1 MVALRPHG
9 KGKGPKPPRRHVRI
23 RKLRLLLL
31 LVGLGLL
38 AGVSTVFG
46 MMMAV
51 ASDLPKLE
59 LTTARNSHLTDMQGH
74 DLGLLTG
81 SQKRLFLKE
90 SEIAPVMKHAI
101 IAIEDRRFY
110 TNEGVDLRGIGRAF
124 YQDVIQKRV
133 VQGGSTITQQLVK
146 NALAAQDDRTLFQKL
161 REAALAYHL
170 THQWSKEKILN
181 NYLNTIYFGNGAY
194 GVEAAARTYFQSFH
208 PGCDVKGDEKCASD
222 LAPQDAALLAGMVS
236 SPSAYDPIAHPQA
249 SLQRRNVV
257 LQRMFEQH
265 FLTQAQYDFA
275 RGQPLPERGDL
286 QPPAEDT
293 AYPYFTSWIKQQV
306 VDRLGGGQE
315 GARRAFEGGLT
326 VQTTIDS
333 DLQDAAEAAV
343 QQWLPNTDGPR
354 ASVVAIENGTG
365 KVRAMVGGDDY
376 STAPFNLATQGA
388 RQPGSAIKP
397 FILAEAL
404 RQGISP
410 NSVWASHKLEINV
423 PHSKEIFTV
432 NNYEGAYSGSTT
444 LARAITFSDNSVF
457 AQVGIKVGTRRIAR
471 LAERMGIRSHVSR
484 NYAMTLGGLKDG
496 VSPMDMAHAYETFA
510 SGGDLIYGTLSPGAE
525 NTREEVAPGPV
536 GIERITKR
544 DDGKSVPIELPNGE
558 DAVNRKERRNVLEHS
573 VATEVGSLLQGV
585 VRDGTGTRAQ
595 VAGTVIA
602 GKTGTTEGYGDA
614 WFVGWSP
621 QYTVA
626 VWVGYPNEFKSMKTE
641 YQGQAGGRRH
651 LPGGHL
657 PDLHGVRAADPPAQG
672 RRDGRR
678 RDADDDRPGAGRDR
692 RAHGAAD
699 DDRPRPDDADR
710 ARAGADADAGAH
722 RSARRD
728 GAARRRRGAGSHAAL
743 GRPGPRHAAR
753 PLHAEPPRQLR
764 RLGDPDPRPDDDLD
778 VLPAGRRRLDRHRP
792 DRKVGRVVLER
803 DAERL
808 CELARARAQ
817 VLEPLEAAAL
827 AHVLDALQRLE
838 RAEQHRRPHAL
849 GLGHGVEQRV
859 DPVRAVHVGAPRRP
873 EQRRR
878 ALGETDVG
886 VAGGLGLVV
895 GLGLDDHARRVA
907 VPHDAAEQRPG
918 HLHHGAVVERVR
930 ERQACSSSSARAC
943 ASCSRTRSCAVPPS
957 EILDSSQDCC
967 SSTT

>member
-525 NTREEVAPGPV
+525 NTREDVAPGPV

-544 DDGKSVPIELPNGE
+544 EDGKSVPIELPNGE

-641 YQGQAGGRRH
+641 YQGQ
-651 LPGGHL
+651 
-657 PDLHGVRAADPPAQG
+657 
-672 RRDGRR
+672 
-678 RDADDDRPGAGRDR
+678 
-692 RAHGAAD
+692 
-699 DDRPRPDDADR
+699 
-710 ARAGADADAGAH
+710 
-722 RSARRD
+722 S
-728 GAARRRRGAGSHAAL
+728 
-743 GRPGPRHAAR
+743 
-753 PLHAEPPRQLR
+753 
-764 RLGDPDPRPDDDLD
+764 
-778 VLPAGRRRLDRHRP
+778 
-792 DRKVGRVVLER
+792 
-803 DAERL
+803 
-808 CELARARAQ
+808 
-817 VLEPLEAAAL
+817 
-827 AHVLDALQRLE
+827 
-838 RAEQHRRPHAL
+838 
-849 GLGHGVEQRV
+849 
-859 DPVRAVHVGAPRRP
+859 
-873 EQRRR
+873 
-878 ALGETDVG
+878 
-886 VAGGLGLVV
+886 VAGGTFPAGIFQTFMASALRIHPPK
-895 GLGLDDHARRVA
+895 DDETDDEETPTTTAP
-907 VPHDAAEQRPG
+907 VPGATAAPTAPPTTTAPAPTTPTEPAPEPTQTPVPTAPPAATAQPG
-918 HLHHGAVVERVR
+918 GDEAPDPT
-930 ERQACSSSSARAC
+930 Q
-943 ASCSRTRSCAVPPS
+943 P
-957 EILDSSQDCC
+957 
-967 SSTT
+967 